1 MGRLFWKIFCWFSA
15 TVICLLVLLFSL
27 RLLAPPGELKP
38 SVHQLQK
45 ERLNAVA
52 ALLQHSG
59 PGVTR
64 QYLQQNHR
72 ALPRLWVLNTQ
83 QEDLLGRSV
92 PDFILQLPADR
103 QLQQTV
109 TTPDG
114 QRYTLR
120 MFKPGKAGKAVPSLL
135 PPLPPAEGRPPRYF
149 RWLVFIAVGLLASA
163 WLAWYLTRPVRVLSQ
178 ATRALSR
185 GEPLQQI
192 RPKLGR
198 RKDELVSLA
207 DDFDH
212 MAGALQHKQE
222 TLDQLLKDIS
232 HELRSPLTRVRLAL
246 GLLEK
251 QQRPIGEAD
260 SEQISHELNRL
271 DDLIDQVLTLT
282 QLDSRQTPAL
292 NDYLSIPDLLAQLV
306 DKLSLEARAK
316 NSQLALQCDDKE
328 AVIPANHELLW
339 RALENV
345 IRNAIAHTPEDT
357 QVIIRAVTE
366 SAANTFRI
374 TVTDMG
380 AGVEESRLEDI
391 FNPFV
396 RLDNARRRGGYGL
409 GLAIA
414 QRAIQQH
421 HGSISARNIAG
432 AGLQIDIQLP
442 LAG

>member
-1 MGRLFWKIFCWFSA
+1 M
-15 TVICLLVLLFSL
+15 
-27 RLLAPPGELKP
+27 
-38 SVHQLQK
+38 
-45 ERLNAVA
+45 
-52 ALLQHSG
+52 
-59 PGVTR
+59 
-64 QYLQQNHR
+64 
-72 ALPRLWVLNTQ
+72 
-83 QEDLLGRSV
+83 
-92 PDFILQLPADR
+92 
-103 QLQQTV
+103 
-109 TTPDG
+109 
-114 QRYTLR
+114 
-120 MFKPGKAGKAVPSLL
+120 
-135 PPLPPAEGRPPRYF
+135 
-149 RWLVFIAVGLLASA
+149 
-163 WLAWYLTRPVRVLSQ
+163 
-178 ATRALSR
+178 
-185 GEPLQQI
+185 
-192 RPKLGR
+192 
-198 RKDELVSLA
+198 
-207 DDFDH
+207 
-212 MAGALQHKQE
+212 
-222 TLDQLLKDIS
+222 
-232 HELRSPLTRVRLAL
+232 
-246 GLLEK
+246 LEK

>member
-1 MGRLFWKIFCWFSA
+1 MGRLFWKIFCWFTA
-15 TVICLLVLLFSL
+15 TVICLLALLFSL
-27 RLLAPPGELKP
+27 RLLAPPGDLKP
-38 SVHQLQK
+38 ARHPLQN

-52 ALLQHSG
+52 ALLHYSG
-59 PGVTR
+59 PAAAR
-64 QYLQQNHR
+64 EYLQQSNFSR
-72 ALPRLWVLNTQ
+72 PRLWVLNSQ
-83 QEDLLGRSV
+83 QKDLLTRPV
-92 PDFILQLPADR
+92 PNFILQLPAEK
-103 QLQQTV
+103 QLKKTV
-109 TTPDG
+109 LTPEG
-114 QRYTLR
+114 QHYTLL
-120 MFKPGKAGKAVPSLL
+120 MFKPGKAVPSLL
-135 PPLPPAEGRPPRYF
+135 PQLPPAEGRPPRYF
-149 RWLVFIAVGLLASA
+149 RWLVFIAVGILASA

-185 GEPLQQI
+185 GEPLHKI

-212 MAGALQHKQE
+212 MAGALQRKQDM
-222 TLDQLLKDIS
+222 LDQLLKDIS

-251 QQRPIGEAD
+251 QQRPIGETD
-260 SEQISHELNRL
+260 SEQINHELNRL

-292 NDYLSIPDLLAQLV
+292 NDYLSIPDLLTQLV

-316 NSQLALQCDDKE
+316 NCQLALQYDGNE

-357 QVIIRAVTE
+357 QVIIRAVTD
-366 SAANTFRI
+366 SASGTFSI

-421 HGSISARNIAG
+421 NGSISARNITG

-442 LAG
+442 LTD